1 MKYSYLYKYKNYTF
15 TLITDENSLLE
26 LRLKAEKCSETGNE
40 INPVMKKV
48 IQQLDEYFSGRR
60 KVFELLLSPQGTEF
74 QTKVWK
80 NLSSIPYGKTITY
93 KQLAELSGNPRASR
107 AVGMANNKNPIAI
120 IIPCHRV
127 IGSNGN
133 LTGYAGGL
141 DLKRELI
148 ELEKSNI

>member
-40 INPVMKKV
+40 INPFMKKV
-48 IQQLDEYFSGRR
+48 IQQLDEYFCGRR
-60 KVFELLLSPQGTEF
+60 KVFELPLSPQGTEF

-80 NLSSIPYGKTITY
+80 DLSSIPYGKTITY